1 MTNFPTLSY
10 AATKKSIT
18 FHIPE
23 NRKRFSRY
31 PYQKEPAHIHH
42 HNYGGVP
49 TGIIS
54 RIKFYQQQNVV
65 LLIILHSP
73 STPSLDEDQG
83 GKRFIVAINSKLIT
97 LRKTNNYTVSK
108 AILHIQEY
116 FLTLMLNLRLE
127 LQ

>member
-1 MTNFPTLSY
+1 MEY
-10 AATKKSIT
+10 I
-18 FHIPE
+18 
-23 NRKRFSRY
+23 
-31 PYQKEPAHIHH
+31 
-42 HNYGGVP
+42 P

-83 GKRFIVAINSKLIT
+83 GKRFIVAINGKLTT

-108 AILHIQEY
+108 TILYIQEY
-116 FLTLMLNLRLE
+116 LTLMLSLRLE